1 MGTDL
6 RITSALMDATLL
18 DLPWDEPLEEWT
30 ETDVVQLPKGISRHL
45 VRFARLGGRVV
56 AIKET
61 TTEMA
66 QREYGMLRTLQRL
79 EVPCVEPL
87 AVIADRTSADGEPL
101 AAALVT
107 RHLRFSLPYR
117 ALYSS
122 SLKAATAV
130 RLVDALAGLLV
141 RLHLV
146 GFFWGDVSLSNTL
159 FRRDAGAFAAYLVD
173 AETGSLETGGLSDGR
188 REEDLELA
196 RINIAGELLDLAA
209 GDRLD
214 AAIDP
219 VAVAGSIV
227 SQYRSLWHELH
238 SDQEVPTS
246 ERWRIR
252 ERIERLNALGYDIG
266 ELSMRTTRGGTTVT
280 ISPKVVD
287 PGHHHRRL
295 QSLTGIDA
303 QENQARRLLNDLDEY
318 VATQQD
324 ARPGVDAEVLAAE
337 WYDRVFARVVAAV
350 PVELRGKLEG
360 PEVFHEV
367 LEHRWFLSEQR
378 QREVSLKE
386 ATYAYIETQLAHRR
400 DEAAL
405 LNVPTT
411 VTMPIVALDDLP
423 EGSEAEGDAD
433 DADEPDWRDRV

>member
-1 MGTDL
+1 MRAYDGGMPSDL
-6 RITSALMDATLL
+6 RITSALMDASLL
-18 DLPWDEPLEEWT
+18 DLPWDLPLEEWS
-30 ETDVVQLPKGISRHL
+30 EDDVVQLPKGISRHL
-45 VRFARLGGRVV
+45 VRFARLSGRVV

-61 TTEMA
+61 TAEMA
-66 QREYGMLRTLQRL
+66 NREYAMLRRLQRL
-79 EVPCVEPL
+79 DVPCVEPL
-87 AVIADRTSADGEPL
+87 AVIAERTDADGNPL

-122 SLKAATAV
+122 SMQEATAE

-146 GFFWGDVSLSNTL
+146 GFYWGDVSLSNTL

-173 AETGSLETGGLSDGR
+173 AETGTIESGGLSDGR
-188 REEDLELA
+188 RADDLEVA
-196 RINIAGELLDLAA
+196 RVNIAGELLDLAA

-214 AAIDP
+214 PTIDP
-219 VAVAGSIV
+219 IAVAGSIV
-227 SQYRSLWHELH
+227 EQYRSLWHELH
-238 SDQEVPTS
+238 SDQVIAAD

-252 ERIERLNALGYDIG
+252 DRIERLNALGFDIG
-266 ELSMRTTRGGTTVT
+266 ELAIRTGDGGTTVA
-280 ISPKVVD
+280 IQPKVVD

-303 QENQARRLLNDLDEY
+303 QENQARRMLNDLDEY
-318 VATQQD
+318 VAVQHD
-324 ARPGVDAEVLAAE
+324 ARPNVGDEALANE
-337 WYDRVFARVVAAV
+337 WFEQVFARVVAAV
-350 PVELRGKLEG
+350 PLELRGKLEG

-367 LEHRWFLSEQR
+367 LEHRWFLSEQ
-378 QREVSLKE
+378 QQCEVTLEE
-386 ATYAYIETQLAHRR
+386 ATSSYIETQLAFKR

-411 VTMPIVALDDLP
+411 MTMPIVTLQEQP
-423 EGSEAEGDAD
+423 GD
-433 DADEPDWRDRV
+433 DADEPDWRDLV